1 MIILYIFL
9 FFISLFYALQF
20 ISYRFSWESIDSL
33 NNYDYQDNNYFITV
47 VIACR
52 NEEDNLHNII
62 RCLQNQDF
70 DNSRFEVIFVNDH
83 SNDET
88 LNILNNEAKKWSNL
102 RVINMQNSYGKN
114 KSIREGI
121 LNSQGDIILCTDADC
136 LMSPKWISS
145 IYNYFNIYSVV
156 FVSSPVILEENK
168 ALFHKFILLE
178 FISLIGSGASSIY
191 QDKAI
196 FCNGAN
202 IAFRKSMYL
211 DICDSEFNN
220 LFSDDSSLIRY
231 VQKKYNDGICFAK
244 NKECVVRTYSP
255 RSFISFLRQRVRW
268 LYSSTIDPDKEI
280 FYLAYL
286 VLIMNLSIFLLFV
299 LPFFYYQ
306 YIFIVLFLILFLI
319 KCIVDFIF
327 LQPLLSF
334 FNKKY
339 LLIYLIPF
347 EIIYSFYT
355 ILIVTLLL
363 TLSPKWKGRILHE
376 K

>member
-9 FFISLFYALQF
+9 FFISLFYSLQF

-33 NNYDYQDNNYFITV
+33 NNSYSQANNYFISV

-88 LNILNNEAKKWSNL
+88 LNILNNEANKWSNL
-102 RVINMQNSYGKN
+102 RVINMKNSYGKN

-168 ALFHKFILLE
+168 SFFHKFILLE

-202 IAFRKSMYL
+202 IAFRKSIYF
-211 DICDSEFNN
+211 DICESEFNN

-231 VQKKYNDGICFAK
+231 VQKKYNYGICFAK

-255 RSFISFLRQRVRW
+255 RSFSSFLRQRVRW
-268 LYSSTIDPDKEI
+268 LYSSTIDSDKNI
-280 FYLAYL
+280 SYLAYL

-299 LPFFYYQ
+299 LPYFYRFISNI
-306 YIFIVLFLILFLI
+306 IF
-319 KCIVDFIF
+319 
-327 LQPLLSF
+327 
-334 FNKKY
+334 N
-339 LLIYLIPF
+339 
-347 EIIYSFYT
+347 
-355 ILIVTLLL
+355 
-363 TLSPKWKGRILHE
+363 
-376 K
+376 

>member
-1 MIILYIFL
+1 
-9 FFISLFYALQF
+9 
-20 ISYRFSWESIDSL
+20 
-33 NNYDYQDNNYFITV
+33 
-47 VIACR
+47 
-52 NEEDNLHNII
+52 
-62 RCLQNQDF
+62 
-70 DNSRFEVIFVNDH
+70 
-83 SNDET
+83 
-88 LNILNNEAKKWSNL
+88 
-102 RVINMQNSYGKN
+102 
-114 KSIREGI
+114 
-121 LNSQGDIILCTDADC
+121 
-136 LMSPKWISS
+136 
-145 IYNYFNIYSVV
+145 
-156 FVSSPVILEENK
+156 
-168 ALFHKFILLE
+168 
-178 FISLIGSGASSIY
+178 
-191 QDKAI
+191 
-196 FCNGAN
+196 
-202 IAFRKSMYL
+202 MYL
-211 DICDSEFNN
+211 DICESEFNN

-268 LYSSTIDPDKEI
+268 LYSSTIDTDKEI

-334 FNKKY
+334 FNKKH